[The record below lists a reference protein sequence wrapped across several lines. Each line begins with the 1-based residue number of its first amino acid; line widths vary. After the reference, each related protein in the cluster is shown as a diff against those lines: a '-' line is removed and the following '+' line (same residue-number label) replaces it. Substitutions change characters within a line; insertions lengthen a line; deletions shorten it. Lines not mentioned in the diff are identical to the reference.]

1 MKLLTPEE
9 IISTLQK
16 RLGKSMLDSRV
27 QIRTEGVKK
36 RENRNI
42 WITIDK
48 YAVHQAVKA
57 LMGIAYPHLSCI
69 SGWDKG
75 KDDPNLR
82 VQYIFTIYGGE
93 AGAETM
99 VVFSLDLPKDN
110 PVLPTI
116 TDLMEGTAFTERE
129 KTEYLGIRIEG
140 LAPAEHRFFLPE
152 DFPEGIYPLRKD
164 DKGIPKSMVKN
175 LWAAGRP
182 QNRPPAPLPEKEEA
196 AAAPAA
202 PAAPAN
208 AEAKP
213 ETKSPEGGA

>member
-1 MKLLTPEE
+1 MKLLTPDE

-16 RLGKSMLDSRV
+16 KLGKDMLDSRV

-48 YAVHQAVKA
+48 SAVHKAAEA
-57 LMGIAYPHLSCI
+57 LMSISYPHLSCI
-69 SGWDKG
+69 SGYDKG
-75 KDDPNLR
+75 KDDANLR

-93 AGAETM
+93 KGAETL
-99 VVFSLDLPKDN
+99 VVFSLDLPKSD

-152 DFPEGIYPLRKD
+152 DFPEGVYPIRKD
-164 DKGIPKSMVKN
+164 DKGVPPEMVKH
-175 LWAAGRP
+175 LWACGRP
-182 QNRPPAPLPEKEEA
+182 QNRPPAPLPEKEET
-196 AAAPAA
+196 PDD
-202 PAAPAN
+202 
-208 AEAKP
+208 
-213 ETKSPEGGA
+213 TKKTDGGAA